1 MIITHMANQRQKGTK
16 LAGAFIADEKDSA
29 LAELA
34 RKKGYENKAA
44 FIRALIDAA
53 LAEDAGRSLQQDQ
66 ASTSAKPSAKKPRRK
81 AA

>member
-1 MIITHMANQRQKGTK
+1 MANQRQKGTK

-44 FIRALIDAA
+44 FIRALFDAV
-53 LAEDAGRSLQQDQ
+53 LEEDQ